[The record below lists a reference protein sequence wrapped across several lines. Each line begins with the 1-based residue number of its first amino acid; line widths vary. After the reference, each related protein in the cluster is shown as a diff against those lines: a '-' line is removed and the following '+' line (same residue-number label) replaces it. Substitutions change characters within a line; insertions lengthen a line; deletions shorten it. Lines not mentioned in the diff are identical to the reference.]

1 MKAYFYT
8 FSQFTGIDLELATDC
23 PTSQMT
29 MTSES
34 QEERIRYKFLGV
46 ESLREL

>member
-1 MKAYFYT
+1 MKAYFYK
-8 FSQFTGIDLELATDC
+8 FSEYTGIDLELAADC
-23 PTSQMT
+23 PTSRMT